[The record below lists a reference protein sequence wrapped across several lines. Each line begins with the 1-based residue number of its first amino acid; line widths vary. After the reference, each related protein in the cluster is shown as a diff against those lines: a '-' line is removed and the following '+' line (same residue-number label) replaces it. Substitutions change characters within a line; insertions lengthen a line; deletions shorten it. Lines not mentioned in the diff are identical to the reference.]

1 MKPVPLSRREFVKNT
16 ALVTAALNLPAV
28 LRAANETPA
37 PGVVPAGRVILGDGA
52 ELQWLEGQVPA
63 VANGATWG
71 VPWPRG
77 KYPKDTAFAL
87 GTAAGGAV
95 PVQSW
100 PLASWPDG
108 SLKWTAHAVGAETG
122 KTDKLILAPGTPA
135 APAKPV
141 QVSETADAI
150 EVDTGVIRCTVA
162 KKGAAVIASIMRD
175 GREIARDGR
184 LVALCDDRPAEG
196 AEAVKTESFV
206 SEIGAVTVEQ
216 RGPVR
221 AVVKIAGRHQGP
233 GRAWLPFSVRLYF
246 YAGGDAVRMMHSF
259 VFDGDEQKDFIRGL
273 GVRFVVPMR
282 DPLHDRHVR
291 FVGEGSGLWAEAV
304 RGLTGL
310 RRDPDGRNPNGP
322 IKKAQLAGEACPPV
336 STFDEAV
343 RTRLEY
349 IPAWGDCTLFQSA
362 ASAFEIRKRT
372 KPGFGWI
379 GVDQGGRAAGVGYVG
394 GATGGGVV
402 FGLRDFWQRHPTQ
415 LDIRGAHTD
424 AAEVTVWLWSPEAPA
439 MDLRFYHD
447 VMGMETYERQYN
459 GGLEITYEDYE
470 PGWGTPHGIARSSE
484 ITLWAV
490 TATPSRER
498 IIELAGAVRTPPQLA
513 CSPAHLAGTNVFG
526 GLWSLP
532 DRSTPA
538 RAAIEDR
545 LDWQFDYYRRQ
556 VEQRHWYG
564 FWNYGDV
571 MHTYDRGRH
580 VWRYDVGGFAWDNS
594 ELSPDLWLW
603 YAYLRSGRADI
614 FRFAEAMT
622 RHTGEVDV
630 YHLGRFAGLGSR
642 HNVQHWGCSAKQVRI
657 STAIYRR
664 FYYYLTADERVG
676 DLMRELL
683 DVDRKLDEVDPARK
697 LVNQSPKGPYT
708 ARVSF
713 GTDWTNLAAIWLT
726 EWERGGDP
734 KYRDKLFNG
743 MRDIGAAKH
752 GFFTGDR
759 FGYDAD
765 TGHLHVLSDRI
776 TVSHLNA
783 VFGAV
788 ETCAELIYLTG
799 GRPEFAPFEQA
810 WLQYCELYNAGPEEQ
825 EKTLGVRLRDV
836 GLPQGHSRL
845 TAYAAWREKD
855 PALAARAWR
864 EFARDWLKPD
874 LQLKHLEGPTVLNPV
889 DEAAWVSTNDA
900 AQWGLAAIQNL
911 ALIGDQLPTQN
922 GS

>member
-1 MKPVPLSRREFVKNT
+1 MKPDPLSRREFVKNT
-16 ALVTAALNLPAV
+16 ALATAALNLPTI
-28 LRAANETPA
+28 LRAANEA
-37 PGVVPAGRVILGDGA
+37 PTAGAPSTGRAIPGDEA
-52 ELQWLEGQVPA
+52 ELHWLEGQVPA
-63 VANGATWG
+63 VVNGATWG

-77 KYPKDTAFAL
+77 KYSKDTAFAL
-87 GTAAGGAV
+87 ATAAGEAV

-100 PLASWPDG
+100 PLAWWPDS
-108 SLKWTAHAVGAETG
+108 SLKWTAHAVGAGTG
-122 KTDKLILAPGTPA
+122 RTDQLILAAGTPA

-150 EVDTGVIRCTVA
+150 EVDTGAIRCTVA
-162 KKGAAVIASIMRD
+162 KKGATVIASIMRD

-196 AEAVKTESFV
+196 ATVVKTESFV
-206 SEIGAVTVEQ
+206 SEINAVTIEQ

-221 AVVKIAGRHQGP
+221 AVVKIEGKHRGLE
-233 GRAWLPFSVRLYF
+233 RTWLPFSVRLYF

-310 RRDPDGRNPNGP
+310 RRDPGEAVRR
-322 IKKAQLAGEACPPV
+322 AQLAGEACPPV
-336 STFDEAV
+336 SAFEEAV
-343 RTRLEY
+343 RSRLEY

-372 KPGFGWI
+372 QSGFGWV

-394 GATGGGVV
+394 GATGGGVI

-447 VMGMETYERQYN
+447 VMGMDTYEKQYD
-459 GGLEITYEDYE
+459 GGLDITYEDYE
-470 PGWGTPHGIARSSE
+470 PGWGIAHGIARTSE
-484 ITLWAV
+484 ITLWALA
-490 TATPSRER
+490 ATPSRER
-498 IIELAGAVRTPPQLA
+498 IIELAGAVRTPPQLTCA
-513 CSPAHLAGTNVFG
+513 PAHLAGARVFG
-526 GLWSLP
+526 GLWSLS

-571 MHTYDRGRH
+571 MHTYDRDRH

-614 FRFAEAMT
+614 FRLAEAMT

-676 DLMRELL
+676 DLMRAL
-683 DVDRKLDEVDPARK
+683 VDCDHKLTEVSPGRKLAHPVSNPHPA
-697 LVNQSPKGPYT
+697 S
-708 ARVSF
+708 VSL
-713 GTDWTNLAAIWLT
+713 GTDWCSFCAAWFT
-726 EWERGGDP
+726 EWERTDDT
-734 KYRDKLFNG
+734 KYRDKMIAG
-743 MRDIGAAKH
+743 MKAVAAAPH
-752 GFFTGDR
+752 GWFTSGWGYDPATSVLYPLGDR
-759 FGYDAD
+759 I
-765 TGHLHVLSDRI
+765 V
-776 TVSHLNA
+776 VSHLNA

-788 ETCAELIYLTG
+788 EINAELLQSLDV
-799 GRPEFAPFEQA
+799 PEYERA

-825 EKTLGVRLRDV
+825 EKVLGTHLSGA
-836 GLPQGHSRL
+836 GLPQAHSRL
-845 TAYAAWREKD
+845 TAYAAWKKHD
-855 PALAARAWR
+855 AKLAARAWG
-864 EFARDWLKPD
+864 EFVRNYMKPN
-874 LQLKHLEGPTVLNPV
+874 LELKHLEGPAVLNPV

-900 AQWGLAAIQNL
+900 AQWALAAMQNL
-911 ALIGDQLPTQN
+911 ALVPEALPA
-922 GS
+922 